1 MNQPRLR
8 KLKQEAQ
15 ALASQLPQRRAD
27 AELKAVSGYMSA
39 KSRNKRYVLAR
50 DFLSHWVRFIDR
62 LKHYKTIESIAAEEK
77 NVSKRF
83 CKDHVYIR
91 DQFLK
96 GDQGR
101 LDGLSSSE

>member
-15 ALASQLPQRRAD
+15 ALASQLPAKRAD

-39 KSRNKRYVLAR
+39 KSRNRRYLLAR
-50 DFLSHWVRFIDR
+50 DFLSHWIKFIER
-62 LKHYKTIESIAAEEK
+62 LRHFKTIESIAAEEK

-91 DQFLK
+91 DQYLK

-101 LDGLSSSE
+101 ISSLSSSE

>member
-15 ALASQLPQRRAD
+15 ALASSLPHRRAD

-39 KSRNKRYVLAR
+39 KSRNKRYLLAR
-50 DFLSHWVRFIDR
+50 DFLTHWVRFIER
-62 LKHYKTIESIAAEEK
+62 LKHFKTIESIAAEEK

-83 CKDHVYIR
+83 CKDHVYLR

-96 GDQGR
+96 GDVSR
-101 LDGLSSSE
+101 LASLSSGE